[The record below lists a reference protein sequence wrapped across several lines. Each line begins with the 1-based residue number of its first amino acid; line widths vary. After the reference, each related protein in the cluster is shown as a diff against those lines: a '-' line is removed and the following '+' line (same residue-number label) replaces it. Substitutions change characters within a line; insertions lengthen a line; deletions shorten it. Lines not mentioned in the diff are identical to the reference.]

1 MKNTLYHFGDSFG
14 KAENFSNS
22 FGIKIANHYGLKYLD
37 FSDGG
42 LSNDQILQRILSNLH
57 IFKNGDVVLINFS
70 YLTRF
75 LTLDPNLNLTST
87 AKYFDDNSKQS
98 TDLMNSFYDGRETLM
113 DYFLNYNF
121 EYNIK
126 LFKTINS
133 LLDSLNKMGIKT
145 YSVLLKKDILYNG
158 ERLINPNEYELDLIN
173 ELKFEPTYYDWLV
186 NKGWKNEEEGHY
198 TKGIQDELYL
208 EYIKRINNYE

>member
-37 FSDGG
+37 LSDGG
-42 LSNDQILQRILSNLH
+42 LSNDQILQKILTNLH
-57 IFKNGDVVLINFS
+57 IFKGGDVVLINFS

-87 AKYFDDNSKQS
+87 AKFFDDNSKQS
-98 TDLMNSFYDGRETLM
+98 TDLMDSFYDGREIMM
-113 DYFLNYNF
+113 DYFLNFNY

-126 LFKTINS
+126 LFKTINCLLNS
-133 LLDSLNKMGIKT
+133 LEKMGVRVL
-145 YSVLLKKDILYNG
+145 SVLLKKDSLFMGDHKIQ
-158 ERLINPNEYELDLIN
+158 PNEYDLELVN

-186 NKGWKNEEEGHY
+186 NRGWKNEEEGHY
-198 TKGIQDELYL
+198 TKGIQDELCL
-208 EYIKRINNYE
+208 EYIKRIDLIK

>member
-22 FGIKIANHYGLKYLD
+22 FGIKIANYYGLKYLD

-42 LSNDQILQRILSNLH
+42 LSNDQILQRILSNLY

-87 AKYFDDNSKQS
+87 AKYFDDNSKQA
-98 TDLMNSFYDGRETLM
+98 TDLMDSFYDGRETLL

-145 YSVLLKKDILYNG
+145 YSVLLKKDTLYNG
-158 ERLINPNEYELDLIN
+158 ERLIKPNEYEFGLIN
-173 ELKFEPTYYDWLV
+173 ELKFEPTYYDWLID
-186 NKGWKNEEEGHY
+186 KGWKNEEEGHY
-198 TKGIQDELYL
+198 TKGIQDELCI